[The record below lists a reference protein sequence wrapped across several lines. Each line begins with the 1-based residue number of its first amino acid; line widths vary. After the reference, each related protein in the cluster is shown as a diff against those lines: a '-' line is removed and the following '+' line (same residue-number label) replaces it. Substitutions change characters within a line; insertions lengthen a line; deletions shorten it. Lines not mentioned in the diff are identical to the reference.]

1 MSSQLFCCGFFGAI
15 YQDSYSTGCI
25 CTAASGGYAPLRSF
39 FRSISD
45 DLFFQARLG
54 CAGGGIALRGG
65 CPGAEFF
72 VVRIFLYSEW
82 MRGFAP
88 WVSVSGPRA
97 GWGGGGVR
105 VGGLVFGPFS
115 QCHWGGIFA
124 LNNYFCTIL
133 FTVHVQALTQRA
145 LFLYSLKTSKY
156 YLKTSKSLWLS
167 DVFKKYKKE
176 MRNEK
181 WINV

>member
-54 CAGGGIALRGG
+54 CAGGGNRAAWGVSRCGVFCGPYFPVFGVDAGVCSVGLR
-65 CPGAEFF
+65 
-72 VVRIFLYSEW
+72 VRSACW
-82 MRGFAP
+82 M
-88 WVSVSGPRA
+88 
-97 GWGGGGVR
+97 GWGGVR
-105 VGGLVFGPFS
+105 AGGLVFGPFS

>member
-1 MSSQLFCCGFFGAI
+1 MSSQLFCYEFFGTI
-15 YQDSYSTGCI
+15 YQDSYSTGCM
-25 CTAASGGYAPLRSF
+25 CTAASGGYTPLRSF
-39 FRSISD
+39 FRGISD

-54 CAGGGIALRGG
+54 CAGGESRCVGDV
-65 CPGAEFF
+65 P
-72 VVRIFLYSEW
+72 V
-82 MRGFAP
+82 RGFL
-88 WVSVSGPRA
+88 
-97 GWGGGGVR
+97 WGGACIWA
-105 VGGLVFGPFS
+105 LFA
-115 QCHWGGIFA
+115 QCHWGGIFT
-124 LNNYFCTIL
+124 LGNYFCTIL

-156 YLKTSKSLWLS
+156 SLKTSKSLWLS

>member
-1 MSSQLFCCGFFGAI
+1 M
-15 YQDSYSTGCI
+15 
-25 CTAASGGYAPLRSF
+25 
-39 FRSISD
+39 
-45 DLFFQARLG
+45 
-54 CAGGGIALRGG
+54 
-65 CPGAEFF
+65 
-72 VVRIFLYSEW
+72 VRIFLYSEW

-88 WVSVSGPRA
+88 WFSVSGPGA
-97 GWGGGGVR
+97 GGGVR
-105 VGGLVFGPFS
+105 AGGPCIWALFA
-115 QCHWGGIFA
+115 QCHWGGIFT
-124 LNNYFCTIL
+124 LGNYFCTIL

-156 YLKTSKSLWLS
+156 SLKTSKSLWLS